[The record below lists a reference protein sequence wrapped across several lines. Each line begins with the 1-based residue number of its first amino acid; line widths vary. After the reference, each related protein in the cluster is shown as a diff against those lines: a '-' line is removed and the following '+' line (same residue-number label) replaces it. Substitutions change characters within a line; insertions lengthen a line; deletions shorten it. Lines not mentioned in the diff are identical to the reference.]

1 MPKLG
6 YYKNEFLLSRGF
18 ICGWRHIANHLG
30 IDERSLYRCWKKWG
44 LPIFFVPFD
53 KEGKLKRPMIH
64 LVDLEVW
71 RKSKLSDLFEE
82 IAEEVNK
89 KANQEGLDKDDFC
102 VQAKD
107 MTMKP
112 DEKAQRALL
121 RVLQNIKK
129 REAKLYQLKQKAIEE
144 IFDRAL
150 NQDWVGDIS
159 SSKAGKRFLLQLA
172 IGSADSSIARLLPIL
187 TEQKITHEGDPIIL
201 ELRKF
206 LNGETDNESDGNDKD
221 G

>member
-1 MPKLG
+1 MPKG
-6 YYKNEFLLSRGF
+6 DFGIEYLLSRGF
-18 ICGWRHIANHLG
+18 LCGWKRIAEYLG
-30 IDERSLYRCWKKWG
+30 VDVRTLNRCWKQWG
-44 LPIFFVPFD
+44 LPLFFVHYE
-53 KEGKLKRPMIH
+53 KAGKLKRPMIH
-64 LVDLEVW
+64 LLDLDVW
-71 RKSKLSDLFEE
+71 KQSKMTDLFEE

-89 KANQEGLDKDDFC
+89 KANQEGLDKDDFY

-206 LNGETDNESDGNDKD
+206 LNGETDNEPDGKDKD